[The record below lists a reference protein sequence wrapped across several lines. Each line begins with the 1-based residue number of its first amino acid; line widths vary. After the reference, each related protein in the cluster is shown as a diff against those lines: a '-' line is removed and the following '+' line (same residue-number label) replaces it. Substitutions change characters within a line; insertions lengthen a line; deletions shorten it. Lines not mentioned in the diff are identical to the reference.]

1 MDFKV
6 WDARTV
12 GLQYI
17 DSLYHVTSSHGGAHT
32 STWRHLFIF
41 PVAQEHPAAACQRGY
56 SLVGTEV
63 LENLGSSQPKGQGG
77 VKEELVGPSQAALS

>member
-1 MDFKV
+1 M
-6 WDARTV
+6 
-12 GLQYI
+12 
-17 DSLYHVTSSHGGAHT
+17 
-32 STWRHLFIF
+32 
-41 PVAQEHPAAACQRGY
+41 AQEHPAAAYQCGY